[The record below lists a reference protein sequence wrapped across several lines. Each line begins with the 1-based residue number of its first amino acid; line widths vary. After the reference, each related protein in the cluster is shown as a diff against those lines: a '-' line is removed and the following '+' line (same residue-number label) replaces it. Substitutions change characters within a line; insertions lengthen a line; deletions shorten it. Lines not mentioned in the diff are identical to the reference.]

1 MDQEKKIATEIWLV
15 LAQLREDQILTPVE
29 EYIVYEVI
37 TYGRDPRYPS
47 VHNQLKIM
55 NKLKSWGAI
64 KEIRRNYLNRR
75 GSMADISAFGDVLDI
90 DPRGIVLEILLPKFD
105 ELYQEYSKYDSE
117 TLSSPTVTA
126 TFSVNIKDREVR
138 INNFVLCRPHATGRN
153 MHFMEYIFDHPDKD
167 IDREDLPSLLRDEV
181 KATKFT
187 GLLHELGF
195 TGEILKA
202 FFPGRSQESLRF
214 RKTISSDELEQQGI
228 SAEVL
233 LQAIK
238 LAHTKNNR
246 K

>member
-1 MDQEKKIATEIWLV
+1 MDQEKKISTEIWLM
-15 LAQLREDQILTPVE
+15 LAQLREDQILTPDR

-37 TYGRDPRYPS
+37 THDRDPRYPS

-55 NKLKSWGAI
+55 SKLESWGAI

-75 GSMADISAFGDVLDI
+75 GSTADMSAFGDVYDM

-117 TLSSPTVTA
+117 PLSSPIVTA
-126 TFSVNIKDREVR
+126 MFSVNIKDREVR
-138 INNFVLCRPHATGRN
+138 VNDFVLSRPHAAGRN
-153 MHFMEYIFDHPDKD
+153 MRFMEYIFNHPDKD
-167 IDREDLPSLLRDEV
+167 IDREDLPVLLRKEI
-181 KATKFT
+181 KTTKFT
-187 GLLHELGF
+187 ILLHELGF

-202 FFPGRSQESLRF
+202 FFPMRSQERLRF
-214 RKTISSDELEQQGI
+214 RKTISRDELEQQGI
-228 SAEVL
+228 SADVL

-238 LAHTKNNR
+238 LAHTKSNR